1 MLDNQ
6 VAVVPEQRVAT
17 EFVPRHARERW
28 PEERAPIALVAP
40 PGRAPT
46 AYGDV
51 DPATWSRPLFAARC
65 RARISK
71 DDAVG
76 IYHGRCQLPRGH
88 EEPHGFKDGFIVVQW
103 HLATDVR

>member
-1 MLDNQ
+1 MLDDR

-17 EFVPRHARERW
+17 EFAPKHARERW
-28 PEERAPIALVAP
+28 PEERASVDLTAP
-40 PGRAPT
+40 GPRPT

-51 DPATWSRPLFAARC
+51 DPGTWSRPLFTARC

-88 EEPHGFKDGFIVVQW
+88 EESHGFQDGFIVVLW
-103 HLATDVR
+103 HVATDVR